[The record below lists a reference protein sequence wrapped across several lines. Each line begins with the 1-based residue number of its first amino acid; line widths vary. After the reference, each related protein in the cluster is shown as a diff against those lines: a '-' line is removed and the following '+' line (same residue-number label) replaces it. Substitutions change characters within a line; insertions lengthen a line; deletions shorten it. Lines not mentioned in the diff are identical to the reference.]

1 MEVKGEIKMER
12 KLASLK
18 EITAIENIKKADFI
32 ELAVLKGWKTV
43 VSKDSYKVGDIV
55 IYLEIDSL
63 IPINNL
69 TEHLG
74 EYCKTVTRDGEEYYR
89 IKTVKLRGEYSQGII
104 LDPKIFLND
113 INKYQ
118 IGEDLTEI
126 LGIKLYDPFSE
137 ISSTYSVGNVD
148 SKGLFP
154 YFIQKTDQERVQNLD
169 EIPNISFELTEKLDG
184 TSCTFFIKD
193 GEVEICSRNFEKKLG
208 VKNGY
213 TRIYTKYVDVLT
225 KWHHQTGKNIAIQ
238 GELIGVKIQRNPY
251 KLANQQWHV
260 FDVFNIDKQRYYT
273 PKKCRDL
280 CKILGLFH
288 VPIINTS
295 YKFQGIER
303 EIKLADGKSSM
314 CDGYR
319 EREGVVFKSNAY
331 IEGNIFSFKI
341 VSNKYLEK
349 HNL

>member
-1 MEVKGEIKMER
+1 MER
-12 KLASLK
+12 KLASIK
-18 EITAIENIKKADFI
+18 KITAIENIKKADFI

-74 EYCKTVTRDGEEYYR
+74 DYCKTVTQDGEKYYR

-126 LGIKLYDPFSE
+126 LGIKLYDPFSSNSYN
-137 ISSTYSVGNVD
+137 IGNVD

-154 YFIQKTDQERVQNLD
+154 YFIQETDQERIQNLD
-169 EIPNISFELTEKLDG
+169 EIPNLSFELTEKLDG
-184 TSCTFFIKD
+184 TSCTLFIKD
-193 GEVEICSRNFEKKLG
+193 VEAGICSRNFEKKID

-213 TRIYTKYVDVLT
+213 TRIYNKYVDVLT
-225 KWHHQTGKNIAIQ
+225 KWHSQTGKNIAIQ
-238 GELIGVKIQRNPY
+238 GELIGVKIAKNHY
-251 KLANQQWHV
+251 ELDNQQWYV
-260 FDVFNIDKQRYYT
+260 FDVFDIDKQRYYT
-273 PKKCRDL
+273 PKECRDL

-288 VPIINTS
+288 VPVINTS

-314 CDGYR
+314 CNRY
-319 EREGVVFKSNAY
+319 REGVVFKSNGY